1 MLLKYIALKK
11 RVLFHFLFFSQGIT
25 CTKSIVLTI
34 HDTVLLLKRGEDP
47 VRAAAKGFFKPTE
60 RIEIIKSTFNDI
72 IMTRHGVK
80 LIWDRGTKITVH
92 LDKRYRGKVIGTIFK
107 LFYKYLFRGMLLS
120 QK

>member
-1 MLLKYIALKK
+1 MFDI
-11 RVLFHFLFFSQGIT
+11 FCSGIT

-34 HDTVLLLKRGEDP
+34 HDTVLILKRGAEP

-80 LIWDRGTKITVH
+80 LIWDRGTKVTVH
-92 LDKRYRGKVIGTIFK
+92 LDRRH
-107 LFYKYLFRGMLLS
+107 RGMTIEIVFS
-120 QK
+120 I